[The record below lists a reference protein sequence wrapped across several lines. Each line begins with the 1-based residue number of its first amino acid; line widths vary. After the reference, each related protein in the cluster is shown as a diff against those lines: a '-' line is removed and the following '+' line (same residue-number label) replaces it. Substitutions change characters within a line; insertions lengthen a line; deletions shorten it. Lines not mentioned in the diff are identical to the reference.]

1 MDMIKGVLFFKF
13 SGEVPLRNKGR
24 EDALPHP
31 NEASGI
37 CFFIAT
43 RKMGME
49 VLTKGVSFFKIQE
62 REFCF
67 SKIEKRRFVVVKI
80 MDSPIEFHICRDTF
94 CITGVEGER
103 RKGL

>member
-37 CFFIAT
+37 CFFYRNKEDGYGSAYKGSFFFQNL
-43 RKMGME
+43 R
-49 VLTKGVSFFKIQE
+49 KGVLFFKN
-62 REFCF
+62 REKEVCCCKNHGQ
-67 SKIEKRRFVVVKI
+67 SDRI
-80 MDSPIEFHICRDTF
+80 PY
-94 CITGVEGER
+94 
-103 RKGL
+103 LP